1 MTFSGIIGE
10 FYSAA
15 SIAIADMIEL
25 VPVIN
30 QMSISISDQLADYEL
45 FTRITPRAGRI
56 AKVGL

>member
-1 MTFSGIIGE
+1 
-10 FYSAA
+10 
-15 SIAIADMIEL
+15 MIEL